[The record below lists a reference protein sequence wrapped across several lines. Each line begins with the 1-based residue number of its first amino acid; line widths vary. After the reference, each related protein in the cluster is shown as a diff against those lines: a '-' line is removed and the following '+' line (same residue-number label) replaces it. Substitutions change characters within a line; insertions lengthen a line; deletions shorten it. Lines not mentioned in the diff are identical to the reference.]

1 MGIQCLEVVF
11 ELPQISIFIAPACC
25 HRAMLVEP
33 VLEMMLLFDA
43 QPELRS
49 RLPQTLSINLVMQQV
64 QVGLPCVLYVL
75 TPVFCQH

>member
-1 MGIQCLEVVF
+1 
-11 ELPQISIFIAPACC
+11 
-25 HRAMLVEP
+25 MLVEP